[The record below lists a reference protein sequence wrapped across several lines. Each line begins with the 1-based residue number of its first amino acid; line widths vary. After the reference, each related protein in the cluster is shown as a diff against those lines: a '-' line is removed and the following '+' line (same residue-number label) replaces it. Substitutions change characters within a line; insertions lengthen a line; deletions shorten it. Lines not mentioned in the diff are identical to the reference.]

1 MSTKEKNEIISQ
13 IFMLLSKL
21 VEYDATNGAS
31 AITGFPVLVPE
42 AEPVT
47 QPAEQKNAGSDEP
60 IEMLTIKECTELVK
74 GLSSNTIRKLIARG
88 ELDYVRAGCGN
99 NGKILISKANLIAL
113 FSKKGDKA

>member
-60 IEMLTIKECTELVK
+60 RQTLPTTIQSRMNSRFENL
-74 GLSSNTIRKLIARG
+74 GNFSGKL
-88 ELDYVRAGCGN
+88 
-99 NGKILISKANLIAL
+99 
-113 FSKKGDKA
+113 

>member
-1 MSTKEKNEIISQ
+1 
-13 IFMLLSKL
+13 MLLSKL
-21 VEYDATNGAS
+21 VECDAPVSGCGDIEQAVKTEQITQ
-31 AITGFPVLVPE
+31 AIPAAQQSE
-42 AEPVT
+42 ATDKPM
-47 QPAEQKNAGSDEP
+47 
-60 IEMLTIKECTELVK
+60 EMLTIKECTELVK

>member
-31 AITGFPVLVPE
+31 AITGVPVLVPE

-47 QPAEQKNAGSDEP
+47 QPTEQNSTGRDEP
-60 IEMLTIKECTELVK
+60 MEMLTIKECTELVK

-88 ELDYVRAGCGN
+88 ELDYVRAGCGY